1 MQPWLWGARTTFRA
15 RPGEP
20 MYLDPEDEEILAG
33 EKGETRQRMM
43 ELLVAL
49 GKVFGAER
57 LVGIKSAQVSGA
69 SYKTIGEYG
78 LAWLS
83 SLDARAVVPAVLNPI
98 GMPRG
103 RWKEMGIGPEFAA
116 NQEAVIAAYERL
128 GVKLECTCTPY
139 YLHKTSFGDHLAWSE
154 SSAVSYANSVIG
166 ARTNR
171 EGGPG
176 ALAAAL
182 VGKTP
187 CYGLHLEKNRKPH
200 LIIEVTSD
208 EKDWSIARYGALGY
222 HAGKLVGNKIP
233 YFRGITPD
241 SDQLKALG
249 AAMAATGA
257 VALYHVDNVTPEA
270 KNTGYDLSGLEV
282 VSVEPAEIDR
292 LFTRIPVDAVAIG
305 CPHCSPAELHDIAG
319 LLEGKTVIRPLY
331 VFAAHGVIDKNQKT
345 VSSIERSGARVFA
358 DTCMVVSPVMER
370 YPAIMVNSGKALAY
384 VPDMCGAI
392 ARIGSIEEC
401 VEVATSQSS

>member
-1 MQPWLWGARTTFRA
+1 
-15 RPGEP
+15 

-33 EKGETRQRMM
+33 EKGETRQKMM

-78 LAWLS
+78 LEWLS
-83 SLDARAVVPAVLNPI
+83 SLDARAVVQAVLNPI

-103 RWKEMGIGPEFAA
+103 RWREMGIDPEFAA
-116 NQEAVIAAYERL
+116 KQQAVIAAYERL
-128 GVKLECTCTPY
+128 GVNLECTCTPY

-154 SSAVSYANSVIG
+154 SSAVSYANSVVG

-171 EGGPG
+171 EGGPS

-182 VGKTP
+182 IGKTP
-187 CYGLHLEKNRKPH
+187 CYGLHLGKNRKPH
-200 LIIEVTSD
+200 VILEAKPD
-208 EKDWSIARYGALGY
+208 ETDWSIAHYGALGY

-241 SDQLKALG
+241 PEQLKALG

-270 KNTGYDLSGLEV
+270 KKAGYNLAGLEV
-282 VSVEPAEIDR
+282 ISVEPAEIER
-292 LFTRIPVDAVAIG
+292 LFNEIPVDAVAVG
-305 CPHCSPAELHDIAG
+305 CPHCSPRELIRIAR
-319 LLEGKTVIRPLY
+319 LLKGKTVTRPLY
-331 VFAAHGVIDKNQKT
+331 VFAAQGVIDKNLKT
-345 VSSIERSGARVFA
+345 VSGIERSGARVFA

-384 VPDMCGAI
+384 VPDMCGAV

-401 VEVATSQSS
+401 IAVATSISS

>member
-1 MQPWLWGARTTFRA
+1 
-15 RPGEP
+15 
-20 MYLDPEDEEILAG
+20 MYLDPDDEKILAG

-83 SLDARAVVPAVLNPI
+83 SLDARVMVPAVLNPI
-98 GMPRG
+98 GMPRE
-103 RWKEMGIGPEFAA
+103 RWQEMGIDPEFAA
-116 NQEAVIAAYERL
+116 KQQAVIAVYERL
-128 GVKLECTCTPY
+128 GVNLECTCTPY
-139 YLHKTSFGDHLAWSE
+139 YLHKTYFGDHLAWSE

-171 EGGPG
+171 EGGPS

-182 VGKTP
+182 IGKTP
-187 CYGLHLEKNRKPH
+187 CYGLHLEKNRTPQV
-200 LIIEVTSD
+200 IIEVNSS
-208 EKDWSIARYGALGY
+208 EKNWSIARYGALGY
-222 HAGKLVGNKIP
+222 QAGKLIGNKIP
-233 YFRGITPD
+233 YFRGITPGP
-241 SDQLKALG
+241 DQLKALG

-257 VALYHVDNVTPEA
+257 VALYHVEKVTPEA
-270 KNTGYDLSGLEV
+270 KKNCFSISGLEIIR
-282 VSVEPAEIDR
+282 IDTADIDS
-292 LFTRIPVDAVAIG
+292 LFSGIPVDAIAVG
-305 CPHCSPAELHDIAG
+305 CPHCSPGELENIAR
-319 LLEGKTVIRPLY
+319 LLMGKTVKKPFY
-331 VFAAHGVIDKNQKT
+331 VFTSQGIIQTNQKI
-345 VSSIERSGARVFA
+345 VDAIEKSGARVFS
-358 DTCMVVSPVMER
+358 DTCMVVSPVMEQ

-384 VPDMCGAI
+384 VPDMCGAV

-401 VEVATSQSS
+401 VEVATLSS

>member
-1 MQPWLWGARTTFRA
+1 
-15 RPGEP
+15 
-20 MYLDPEDEEILAG
+20 MYLDPDDEKILAG
-33 EKGETRQRMM
+33 EKGETRQKML

-49 GKVFGAER
+49 GMVFGAER
-57 LVGIKSAQVSGA
+57 LVRIRSAQVSGA

-78 LAWLS
+78 LEWLS

-98 GMPRG
+98 GMPRE
-103 RWKEMGIGPEFAA
+103 RWQEMGVEPEFAER
-116 NQEAVIAAYERL
+116 QQAVIAAYERL
-128 GVKLECTCTPY
+128 GVNLECTCTPY
-139 YLHKTSFGDHLAWSE
+139 YLHETSFGDHLAWSE

-182 VGKTP
+182 IGKTP

-200 LIIEVTSD
+200 IIIEVKSD
-208 EKDWSIARYGALGY
+208 DLDWGIARYGALGY

-233 YFRGITPD
+233 YFRGISPNN
-241 SDQLKALG
+241 DQLKALG

-257 VALYHVDNVTPEA
+257 VAIYHVKDITPEA
-270 KNTGYDLSGLEV
+270 KKNQYDLSGLEV
-282 VSVEPAEIDR
+282 ITVESAEIDR
-292 LFTRIPVDAVAIG
+292 LFSDIQVDAVAVG
-305 CPHCSPAELHDIAG
+305 CPHCSADELVDIAR
-319 LLEGKTVIRPLY
+319 LLKGKTVTKPFYI
-331 VFAAHGVIDKNQKT
+331 FAAQGVIDKNLKT
-345 VSSIERSGARVFA
+345 VGIIEKSGARVYA

-384 VPDMCGAI
+384 VPDMCGAV
-392 ARIGSIEEC
+392 ARIGSIQEC
-401 VEVATSQSS
+401 VAVATL

>member
-1 MQPWLWGARTTFRA
+1 
-15 RPGEP
+15 
-20 MYLDPEDEEILAG
+20 MYLDPDEEKMLAG
-33 EKGETRQRMM
+33 ERGETLQKML

-57 LVGIKSAQVSGA
+57 LVRIRSAQVSGA

-103 RWKEMGIGPEFAA
+103 RWKEMGIEPAFAER
-116 NQEAVIAAYERL
+116 QQAVIAAYERL
-128 GVKLECTCTPY
+128 GVNLECTCTPY
-139 YLHKTSFGDHLAWSE
+139 YLHETSFGDHLAWSE

-187 CYGLHLEKNRKPH
+187 CYGLHLDKNRTPDVVIDIK
-200 LIIEVTSD
+200 SD
-208 EKDWSIARYGALGY
+208 EKDWGIARFGALGY

-233 YFRGITPD
+233 FFRGISPNH
-241 SDQLKALG
+241 DQLKALG

-257 VALYHVDNVTPEA
+257 VALYHVNGVTPEA
-270 KNTGYDLSGLEV
+270 KKSQFDISGLEV
-282 VSVEPAEIDR
+282 ISIGSADIEQLYTD
-292 LFTRIPVDAVAIG
+292 IPVDAVAVG
-305 CPHCSPAELHDIAG
+305 CPHCSPDELIEIAR
-319 LLEGKTVIRPLY
+319 LLNGKTVTKPLY
-331 VFAAHGVIDKNQKT
+331 IFAAQGVIGNNRMTIDK
-345 VSSIERSGARVFA
+345 IEKSGARVYA
-358 DTCMVVSPVMER
+358 DTCMVVSPVMEQ

-384 VPDMCGAI
+384 VPDMCGAV

-401 VEVATSQSS
+401 VAVATS

>member
-1 MQPWLWGARTTFRA
+1 
-15 RPGEP
+15 
-20 MYLDPEDEEILAG
+20 MYLDPGDEKILSG
-33 EKGETRQRMM
+33 EKGETLQRMM

-49 GKVFGAER
+49 GKVFGAEL

-69 SYKTIGEYG
+69 SYKTIGEHG

-103 RWKEMGIGPEFAA
+103 RWEEMGIDADFAA
-116 NQEAVIAAYERL
+116 KQREVIAAYERL

-139 YLHKTSFGDHLAWSE
+139 YLHATSFGDHLAWSE
-154 SSAVSYANSVIG
+154 SSAVSYANSVLG

-187 CYGLHLEKNRKPH
+187 CYGLHLKENRRPDMIVEVPSGDKN
-200 LIIEVTSD
+200 
-208 EKDWSIARYGALGY
+208 WSIARYGALGY

-233 YFRGITPD
+233 YFKGIKPD
-241 SDQLKALG
+241 PDQMKALG

-257 VALYHVDNVTPEA
+257 VALYHVDTITPEA
-270 KNTGYDLSGLEV
+270 KKIIYNLAGLEV
-282 VSVEPAEIDR
+282 ITIEPAEIDS
-292 LFTRIPVDAVAIG
+292 LFTEIPVDAVAVG
-305 CPHCSPAELHDIAG
+305 CPHCSPGELIRIAQ
-319 LLEGKTVIRPLY
+319 LLEGKTVSRPLY
-331 VFAAHGVIDKNQKT
+331 IFTSQGVIDKNPKT
-345 VSSIERSGARVFA
+345 VSKIERSGARVFA

-384 VPDMCGAI
+384 VPDMCGAVT
-392 ARIGSIEEC
+392 RIGSIEEC
-401 VEVATSQSS
+401 IAIATSQSL

>member
-1 MQPWLWGARTTFRA
+1 
-15 RPGEP
+15 
-20 MYLDPEDEEILAG
+20 MYLDPDEEKMLAG
-33 EKGETRQRMM
+33 ENGETRQKML

-57 LVGIKSAQVSGA
+57 LVRIRSAQVSGA

-78 LAWLS
+78 LAWLL

-103 RWKEMGIGPEFAA
+103 RWQEMGIEPAFAER
-116 NQEAVIAAYERL
+116 QQAVIAAYERL
-128 GVKLECTCTPY
+128 GVNLDCTCTPY
-139 YLHKTSFGDHLAWSE
+139 YLHETSLGDHLAWSE

-166 ARTNR
+166 ARTSR

-187 CYGLHLEKNRKPH
+187 CYGLHLDKNRTPDVV
-200 LIIEVTSD
+200 IEVKSD
-208 EKDWSIARYGALGY
+208 EKDWGIARYGALGY

-233 YFRGITPD
+233 YFRGIIPNH
-241 SDQLKALG
+241 DQLKALG

-257 VALYHVDNVTPEA
+257 VALYHVNGVTPEA
-270 KNTGYDLSGLEV
+270 KKNQFNISGLEV
-282 VSVEPAEIDR
+282 IRIESVEIDR
-292 LFTRIPVDAVAIG
+292 LFTDIPVDAIAVG
-305 CPHCSPAELHDIAG
+305 CPHCSPAELVDIAR
-319 LLEGKTVIRPLY
+319 LLQGKTITKPLY
-331 VFAAHGVIDKNQKT
+331 VFAAQGVINNNSMT
-345 VSSIERSGARVFA
+345 VNAIEKSGARVFA

-370 YPAIMVNSGKALAY
+370 YSAIMVNSGKALAY
-384 VPDMCGAI
+384 VPDMCGAV

-401 VEVATSQSS
+401 VAVATL

>member
-1 MQPWLWGARTTFRA
+1 
-15 RPGEP
+15 
-20 MYLDPEDEEILAG
+20 MYLTPDEEKMLAG
-33 EKGETRQRMM
+33 ENGETLQKML

-57 LVGIKSAQVSGA
+57 LVRIRSAQVSGA

-103 RWKEMGIGPEFAA
+103 RWKEMGIEPVFAER
-116 NQEAVIAAYERL
+116 QQAVIGAYERL
-128 GVKLECTCTPY
+128 GVNLECTCTPY
-139 YLHKTSFGDHLAWSE
+139 YLHETSFGDHLAWSE

-187 CYGLHLEKNRKPH
+187 CYGLHLDKNRNPDVV
-200 LIIEVTSD
+200 IEVKSD
-208 EKDWSIARYGALGY
+208 ENDWGIARYGALGY
-222 HAGKLVGNKIP
+222 HTGKLVGNKIP
-233 YFRGITPD
+233 YFLGITPD
-241 SDQLKALG
+241 NDQLKALG

-257 VALYHVDNVTPEA
+257 VALYHVKGVTPEA
-270 KNTGYDLSGLEV
+270 RKNRFTISDLEIISI
-282 VSVEPAEIDR
+282 EPAEIDQ
-292 LFTRIPVDAVAIG
+292 LFTDIPVDAVAVG
-305 CPHCSPAELHDIAG
+305 CPHCSPAELIDIAR
-319 LLEGKTVIRPLY
+319 LLKGKTVTKPFY
-331 VFAAHGVIDKNQKT
+331 VFAAQGVIDNNSMT
-345 VSSIERSGARVFA
+345 VNAIERSGARVYA
-358 DTCMVVSPVMER
+358 DTCMVVSPVMEQ
-370 YPAIMVNSGKALAY
+370 YPAIMVNSGKAFAY
-384 VPDMCGAI
+384 VPDMCGAVT
-392 ARIGSIEEC
+392 RVGPIEEC
-401 VEVATSQSS
+401 VEVATS

>member
-1 MQPWLWGARTTFRA
+1 
-15 RPGEP
+15 
-20 MYLDPEDEEILAG
+20 MYLDPEEEKILAG
-33 EKGETRQRMM
+33 EKGETPQKML
-43 ELLVAL
+43 ELLIAL

-57 LVGIKSAQVSGA
+57 LVRIRSAQISGA

-103 RWKEMGIGPEFAA
+103 RWREMGIEPAFAER
-116 NQEAVIAAYERL
+116 QQAVIAAYERL
-128 GVKLECTCTPY
+128 GVILECTCTPY
-139 YLHKTSFGDHLAWSE
+139 YLHETSFGDHLAWSE

-187 CYGLHLEKNRKPH
+187 CYGLHLDKNREPEV
-200 LIIEVTSD
+200 IIEVTSD
-208 EKDWSIARYGALGY
+208 EKEWGIARYGALGY
-222 HAGKLVGNKIP
+222 HTGKLVGNKIP
-233 YFRGITPD
+233 YFRGITPNP
-241 SDQLKALG
+241 DQLKALG

-257 VALYHVDNVTPEA
+257 VALYHVNEITPEA
-270 KNTGYDLSGLEV
+270 KKNQFNISGLEV
-282 VSVEPAEIDR
+282 IRIEPAEIDQ
-292 LFTRIPVDAVAIG
+292 LFSDISVDAVAVG
-305 CPHCSPAELHDIAG
+305 CPHCSPAELVGIAR
-319 LLEGKTVIRPLY
+319 LLKGKTVTKPLY
-331 VFAAHGVIDKNQKT
+331 IFAAQGVIESNRKT
-345 VSSIERSGARVFA
+345 VNAIEKSGARVFA
-358 DTCMVVSPVMER
+358 DTCMVVSPVMEK

-384 VPDMCGAI
+384 VPDMCGAV
-392 ARIGSIEEC
+392 ARIGPIEEC
-401 VEVATSQSS
+401 VAVATS

>member
-1 MQPWLWGARTTFRA
+1 MVNSV
-15 RPGEP
+15 
-20 MYLDPEDEEILAG
+20 YLDIEDEKILSG
-33 EKGETRQRMM
+33 ERGETLQRMM

-57 LVGIKSAQVSGA
+57 LVRIKSAQVSGA
-69 SYKTIGEYG
+69 SYKTIGKHG

-103 RWKEMGIGPEFAA
+103 RWKEMGVDAGFAEK
-116 NQEAVIAAYERL
+116 QRAVIAAYQRL
-128 GVKLECTCTPY
+128 GIDLECTCTPY
-139 YLHKTSFGDHLAWSE
+139 YLHQTSFGDHLAWSE

-182 VGKTP
+182 IGKTP
-187 CYGLHLEKNRKPH
+187 CYGLHLKKNRKPQ
-200 LIIEVTSD
+200 IVIDVKAPT
-208 EKDWSIARYGALGY
+208 KDWSIATYGALGY

-233 YFRGITPD
+233 FFCGIRPD
-241 SDQLKALG
+241 HDQLKALG

-257 VALYHVDNVTPEA
+257 VALYHVEGITPETR
-270 KNTGYDLSGLEV
+270 KPGSDLSGLEIIRI
-282 VSVEPAEIDR
+282 EGADIDR
-292 LFTRIPVDAVAIG
+292 LFLDIPVDAVAVG
-305 CPHCSPAELHDIAG
+305 CPHCSAGELGDIAR
-319 LLEGKTVIRPLY
+319 LLKGKRVKIPMYIFAAQGVITANKKTVD
-331 VFAAHGVIDKNQKT
+331 A
-345 VSSIERSGARVFA
+345 IEDSGARVYA

-370 YPAIMVNSGKALAY
+370 YSAIMVNSGKALAY
-384 VPDMCGAI
+384 VPDMCGAV
-392 ARIGSIEEC
+392 ARIGTVEDC
-401 VEVATSQSS
+401 VAVATS

>member
-1 MQPWLWGARTTFRA
+1 
-15 RPGEP
+15 
-20 MYLDPEDEEILAG
+20 MYLDPDDEKILAG
-33 EKGETRQRMM
+33 EQGETRQRML

-57 LVGIKSAQVSGA
+57 LVRIRSAQVSGA

-98 GMPRG
+98 GMPRE
-103 RWKEMGIGPEFAA
+103 RWQEMDVEPAFAER
-116 NQEAVIAAYERL
+116 QQAVITAYERL
-128 GVKLECTCTPY
+128 GVNLECTCTPY

-182 VGKTP
+182 IGKTP
-187 CYGLHLEKNRKPH
+187 CYGLHLENNRNPQ
-200 LIIEVTSD
+200 LVIEVEPD
-208 EKDWSIARYGALGY
+208 EKNWSIARFGALGY
-222 HAGKLVGNKIP
+222 YAGKLVGNKIP
-233 YFRGITPD
+233 LFRGITPNA
-241 SDQLKALG
+241 DQLKALG

-257 VALYHVDNVTPEA
+257 VALYHVEDVTPEA
-270 KNTGYDLSGLEV
+270 KKNRFNLSALEV
-282 VSVEPAEIDR
+282 IGIEPAEVDV
-292 LFTRIPVDAVAIG
+292 LFTEIPVDAVAVG
-305 CPHCSPAELHDIAG
+305 CPHCSPAELVDIAR
-319 LLEGKTVIRPLY
+319 LLEGKIVTKPFY
-331 VFAAHGVIDKNQKT
+331 VFAAQGVIDNNQKT
-345 VSSIERSGARVFA
+345 VDAIEKSGARVFA

-370 YPAIMVNSGKALAY
+370 YSAIMVNSGKALAY
-384 VPDMCGAI
+384 VPDMCGAV
-392 ARIGSIEEC
+392 ARIGTIEDC
-401 VEVATSQSS
+401 VAVATS